1 MLATAGGVGLTP
13 ASPSQPKILH
23 DSQTI
28 GEAWMEEKAA
38 RFFRA
43 LRNPWRV
50 GPGIAI
56 VALYILLDRM
66 TVFFQMWQGVSA
78 WYPPVGLEVAVFTGL
93 GMTYAPLMGLAG
105 ISSSIL
111 NYHESPFSVA
121 TWVMV
126 FISVGGYSGASYLLR
141 RMLRDHAPFQTLGD
155 VFRYLVVAMTTA
167 IVVGMLGPLALTW
180 DGTIPR
186 ADYAKAAL
194 SWMVGDSVA
203 LVCLTPFL
211 LLHVTPWLRRRAESY
226 EGREPLAK
234 AAPKRIRSKAFGG
247 RSSLEVMAQA
257 GSIALA
263 LWIVFGSHL
272 AQSFELFYLLFL
284 PTIWI
289 AVRHGMSGAT
299 TATLMLNLGA
309 MMMLRIAP
317 EDMQRL
323 GVLQFLMLIVSLTGL
338 CLGALITERE
348 TSEQGLRD
356 GEARLL
362 AMVEAIDEIVFEFDD
377 AGIFRNVW
385 TTNETALARPRN
397 EILGASIVQI
407 FGEEIGRP
415 FIETLQRVIA
425 TGRGE
430 SIEYSL
436 PFGSEVRWFLGRISP
451 IQSPDGA
458 AKTVCMTARDITP
471 RREAEDELRRAKEAA
486 ETASQ
491 AKSEFLA
498 NISHEFRTP
507 MNGIL
512 GMTELILDTE
522 INSEQRE
529 YLEMVKSSADSLLRL
544 LSDILD
550 FSKVE
555 AGKVELLDHEF
566 ALAPSLAETLQVMRF
581 RAQQKGIE
589 LRWRVDANVPERVT
603 GDATRL
609 RQVLVNLV
617 GNAIKFTERGEVS
630 VQVEAQ
636 ALDATR
642 VILHFRVTDSGIGI
656 PKEKQSMIFE
666 AFTQAD
672 SSTTRNYGGT
682 GLGLAI
688 TTRLVMLMEG
698 KLWVESEWGQGS
710 TFHFTVTFRLAP
722 QESALA
728 MRDQHREDAL

>member
-1 MLATAGGVGLTP
+1 LSP
-13 ASPSQPKILH
+13 ASKLQPKILH
-23 DSQTI
+23 DGRTV
-28 GEAWMEEKAA
+28 GEAWLEEKAA
-38 RFFRA
+38 AFFRA
-43 LRNPWRV
+43 VRNPWRV
-50 GPGIAI
+50 GSGIACA
-56 VALYILLDRM
+56 VLYILLDRM

-78 WYPPVGLEVAVFTGL
+78 WYPPVGLEVAVLTGL
-93 GMTYAPLMGLAG
+93 GGGYLPYLAVAG
-105 ISSSIL
+105 PSSAIL
-111 NYHESPFSVA
+111 NYHESPFAMA
-121 TWVMV
+121 TWLMV
-126 FISVGGYSGASYLLR
+126 FISVGGYTCASYLLR
-141 RMLRDHAPFQTLGD
+141 HMLRGHAPFQTLGD
-155 VFRYLVVAMTTA
+155 VFRYLGVTMSAAV
-167 IVVGMLGPLALTW
+167 VVGALGPLALTW
-180 DGTIPR
+180 DHTIPR
-186 ADYAKAAL
+186 ADYPKAAL
-194 SWMVGDSVA
+194 SWFIGDSVA

-211 LLHVTPWLRRRAESY
+211 LLHVTPWLRMRAERY
-226 EGREPLAK
+226 DRREQSPRVGTA
-234 AAPKRIRSKAFGG
+234 RIHTKIFGARG
-247 RSSLEVMAQA
+247 PLEVMAQA

-289 AVRHGMSGAT
+289 AVRHGMPGAT
-299 TATLMLNLGA
+299 IATLMLNLGA
-309 MMMLRIAP
+309 MVMLRIAP

-348 TSEQGLRD
+348 TSEQGLRE
-356 GEARLL
+356 GEARLQ
-362 AMVEAIDEIVFEFDD
+362 AMVGAIDEIVFEFDG

-385 TTNETALARPRN
+385 TTNESALARPKN
-397 EILGASIVQI
+397 ELLGSSIRQI
-407 FGEEIGRP
+407 FGDEVARP
-415 FIETLQRVIA
+415 FLETLQRVIA

-430 SIEYSL
+430 SIEYSI
-436 PFGSEVRWFLGRISP
+436 PIGREVRWFLGRVSP

-458 AKTVCMTARDITP
+458 AKTVCMTARDITA
-471 RREAEDELRRAKEAA
+471 RKQAEDDLRSAKEAA
-486 ETASQ
+486 EAGSQ

-522 INSEQRE
+522 INAEQRE

-555 AGKVELLDHEF
+555 AGKLELVDHEF
-566 ALAPSLAETLQVMRF
+566 ALTPSLAETLQVMRF

-589 LRWRVDANVPERVT
+589 LRWRVEASVPERVI
-603 GDATRL
+603 GDAARL

-630 VQVEAQ
+630 VQVEAREQ
-636 ALDATR
+636 SSDR

-656 PKEKQSMIFE
+656 AKEKQSMIFE

-688 TTRLVMLMEG
+688 TTRLVTLMAG
-698 KLWVESEWGQGS
+698 KLWVESEWGKGS
-710 TFHFTVTFRLAP
+710 TFHFTVTFGVAP
-722 QESALA
+722 EESALA
-728 MRDQHREDAL
+728 MRDQNREDAL

>member
-1 MLATAGGVGLTP
+1 MRP
-13 ASPSQPKILH
+13 ASTSQPKILH
-23 DSQTI
+23 DGQTI

-50 GPGIAI
+50 GSGII
-56 VALYILLDRM
+56 LVALYILLDRM

-78 WYPPVGLEVAVFTGL
+78 WYPPVGLEVAVLTGL
-93 GMTYAPLMGLAG
+93 GMAYAPLMVVAGLIA
-105 ISSSIL
+105 SIV
-111 NYHESPFSVA
+111 NYHESPFSLA
-121 TWVMV
+121 TWLMV
-126 FISVGGYSGASYLLR
+126 FISVGGYTAASYLLR

-155 VFRYLVVAMTTA
+155 VFRYLGVALSA
-167 IVVGMLGPLALTW
+167 AVFVGVLGPLALTW

-186 ADYAKAAL
+186 ADYSKAAM

-226 EGREPLAK
+226 EGREQIAT
-234 AAPKRIRSKAFGG
+234 AGPKRIRPKVYGARG
-247 RSSLEVMAQA
+247 SLEVMAQA
-257 GSIALA
+257 GSIVLA

-299 TATLMLNLGA
+299 CATLVLNLGA
-309 MMMLRIAP
+309 MVMLRIAP

-348 TSEQGLRD
+348 SSEQGLRE
-356 GEARLL
+356 GEARLQ
-362 AMVEAIDEIVFEFDD
+362 AMVGAIDEIVFEFDG
-377 AGIFRNVW
+377 AGIIRNVW
-385 TTNETALARPRN
+385 TTNESALARPKN
-397 EILGASIVQI
+397 ELLGSSVRQI
-407 FGEEIGRP
+407 FGEEVARP
-415 FIETLQRVIA
+415 FVETLRRVIA
-425 TGRGE
+425 TGHGE
-430 SIEYSL
+430 SIEYSI
-436 PFGSEVRWFLGRISP
+436 PIGSVVRWFLGRVSP
-451 IQSPDGA
+451 IHSPDGA

-471 RREAEDELRRAKEAA
+471 RKQAEDELRRAKEAA
-486 ETASQ
+486 EAASQ

-512 GMTELILDTE
+512 GMTELILDTD

-529 YLEMVKSSADSLLRL
+529 YLEMVKTSADSLLRL

-555 AGKVELLDHEF
+555 AGKVELVDHEF

-581 RAQQKGIE
+581 RARQKGIE
-589 LRWRVDANVPERVT
+589 LHWRVDANVPERVT
-603 GDATRL
+603 GDETRL

-617 GNAIKFTERGEVS
+617 GNAIKFTERGEVL

-636 ALDATR
+636 ALSDTR

-688 TTRLVMLMEG
+688 TTRLVTLMEG

-728 MRDQHREDAL
+728 MRDQHREDGL